1 MEMPCLA
8 ICNLQ
13 SQMALVWRKI
23 GRDLWFHRTQT
34 LLALVA
40 IGISVWLLMTL
51 MFSRTLLVNNLT
63 LAASSSLRPA
73 VVFQVTGLAA
83 DQVAALQALPGVFSA
98 GGVRFDS
105 FRLQF
110 GDEIWYDLALQ
121 TRSDLHATGQSSLS
135 LVTGNWP
142 APTTAGDPQPFSLAL
157 EDSARTVSAVH
168 AGATV
173 RLYRDDMGERSVP
186 VAGMIYDP
194 TARPSRF
201 LSNTLHGFAT
211 LEGLSAL
218 TGRKSYDWLYLRFA
232 PGLPANEQAAA
243 LARVEA
249 WLHRAGIAY
258 GRQPIAPDDLVL
270 VRFSEL
276 ALSVLTLLALL
287 GCFLG
292 AVWISSVMT
301 TRMVR
306 AQAEIGIMK
315 AMGFQRSQIAALY
328 MGQALC
334 LGLIATLIA
343 LVASYASAQI
353 LSHTVADWLF
363 AKQITERTIPPALWA
378 AGLGMGLLLPLVA
391 TSYPIWRGTAITVRQ
406 ALGRGPSS
414 FDRRGQGWLAQIGRT
429 GHDAPHLRYIGRNL
443 LRHKGRLILSS
454 ATLSLAG
461 MIFVTTSSLSASL
474 DQGLVLMMN
483 YWQADLRFETGIPLG
498 AYLVRNEALAL
509 PGVAA
514 LEARLLQRNSVRQ
527 RPDGTT
533 SPRSIN
539 LVGLPPTSPFL
550 APTLLAG
557 RWLRDD
563 DLNSVVIDSELLR
576 MEPDLAVGAWVTLDV
591 RGAARPWQIVG
602 IVTSQLLGYSLTD
615 SAVAYTR
622 YQYLS
627 EVSGYSGKA
636 NFFLVQTSE
645 PGMAAQVDVG
655 RRLEDQLHRY
665 RFSPVVME
673 PQFTRLRTAEQIF
686 SLLTML
692 VLAMSVLFALVGGLS
707 LFNLMRLHVL
717 ERRHEIGS
725 IRAMGG
731 TRHTLTLLVTGEAL
745 LVSLVSAVLACLV
758 AWPVSWLLCREVGM
772 RLSYTP
778 LPYHY
783 SVIGVCSWLLISVVF
798 AGLSS
803 YLPLRQFVRS
813 PVSALLARE

>member
-1 MEMPCLA
+1 MG
-8 ICNLQ
+8 
-13 SQMALVWRKI
+13 LVWQKI

-40 IGISVWLLMTL
+40 IGISVWMFMTL

-73 VVFQVTGLAA
+73 AVLRVTGLQA
-83 DQVAALQALPGVFSA
+83 DQVAALQALPGVFYA
-98 GGVRFDS
+98 GGARFDT

-110 GDEIWYDLALQ
+110 GDELWYDLRLQ
-121 TRSDLHATGQSSLS
+121 TRSDLHAAGQSSLS
-135 LVTGNWP
+135 LVTGDWP
-142 APTTAGDPQPFSLAL
+142 APTTADDPLPFSLAL
-157 EDSARTVSAVH
+157 EESARTVSAMRV
-168 AGATV
+168 GATV

-201 LSNTLHGFAT
+201 LSNRLQGFAT

-218 TGRKSYDWLYLRFA
+218 TGRKGYDWLSLRFT
-232 PGLPANEQAAA
+232 PGLSANEQEDA

-249 WLHRAGIAY
+249 WLQRADIVY
-258 GRQPIAPDDLVL
+258 GRQPTAPDDLVL

-287 GCFLG
+287 GCLLG

-334 LGLIATLIA
+334 IGLIATAIA
-343 LVASYASAQI
+343 LVASYASAQF
-353 LSHTVADWLF
+353 LTYSVADWLF
-363 AKQITERTIPPALWA
+363 AKQITERAIPPALWA
-378 AGLGMGLLLPLVA
+378 MGLGLGLLLPLVA

-406 ALGRGPSS
+406 ALRSERSTGFQPVRKPSPARS
-414 FDRRGQGWLAQIGRT
+414 RYYQT
-429 GHDAPHLRYIGRNL
+429 DAPHLRYIGRNL

-563 DLNSVVIDSELLR
+563 DLNSVVID
-576 MEPDLAVGAWVTLDV
+576 
-591 RGAARPWQIVG
+591 
-602 IVTSQLLGYSLTD
+602 
-615 SAVAYTR
+615 
-622 YQYLS
+622 
-627 EVSGYSGKA
+627 
-636 NFFLVQTSE
+636 
-645 PGMAAQVDVG
+645 
-655 RRLEDQLHRY
+655 
-665 RFSPVVME
+665 
-673 PQFTRLRTAEQIF
+673 
-686 SLLTML
+686 
-692 VLAMSVLFALVGGLS
+692 
-707 LFNLMRLHVL
+707 
-717 ERRHEIGS
+717 
-725 IRAMGG
+725 
-731 TRHTLTLLVTGEAL
+731 
-745 LVSLVSAVLACLV
+745 
-758 AWPVSWLLCREVGM
+758 
-772 RLSYTP
+772 
-778 LPYHY
+778 
-783 SVIGVCSWLLISVVF
+783 
-798 AGLSS
+798 
-803 YLPLRQFVRS
+803 
-813 PVSALLARE
+813 

>member
-1 MEMPCLA
+1 
-8 ICNLQ
+8 
-13 SQMALVWRKI
+13 MALVWHKI

-40 IGISVWLLMTL
+40 IGISVWMLMTL
-51 MFSRTLLVNNLT
+51 MLSQTLLVNNLT
-63 LAASSSLRPA
+63 LAASSGLRPD
-73 VVFQVTGLAA
+73 VVLQVTGIEA
-83 DQVAALQALPGVFSA
+83 DQVAALQALPGVRHAVGARS
-98 GGVRFDS
+98 DS

-110 GDEIWYDLALQ
+110 GDEIWYDLGLQ
-121 TRSDLHATGQSSLS
+121 ARSDLHAAGQSSLS
-135 LVTGNWP
+135 LVDGDWP
-142 APTTAGDPQPFSLAL
+142 APATASDPAPFSIAL
-157 EDSARTVSAVH
+157 EESARTVSAVR

-186 VAGMIYDP
+186 VAGMVYDP
-194 TARPSRF
+194 TAKPSRF

-218 TGRKSYDWLYLRFA
+218 TGRKGYDWLYLQFA
-232 PGLPANEQAAA
+232 PGLPTNAQQDA

-249 WLHRAGIAY
+249 WLQRAGISH
-258 GRQPIAPDDLVL
+258 GQQQIAPDDLVL
-270 VRFSEL
+270 VRFSEI
-276 ALSVLTLLALL
+276 AISVLTLLALL
-287 GCFLG
+287 GCLLS

-306 AQAEIGIMK
+306 AQAEIGVMK
-315 AMGFQRSQIAALY
+315 AMGFQRRQIVALY

-343 LVASYASAQI
+343 LAVSYPTAQI
-353 LSHTVADWLF
+353 LTHTVADWLF
-363 AKQITERTIPPALWA
+363 AKQITERAIPLAQWA
-378 AGLGMGLLLPLVA
+378 MGMGLGLLLPLIA

-406 ALGRGPSS
+406 ALRSERSTGFQPVRASS
-414 FDRRGQGWLAQIGRT
+414 PAGSRYDQT
-429 GHDAPHLRYIGRNL
+429 DAPHLRYIGRNL

-461 MIFVTTSSLSASL
+461 MIVVTTSSLSASL
-474 DQGLVLMMN
+474 DRGLAMMMR
-483 YWQADLRFETGIPLG
+483 YWQADLRFETGVPIG
-498 AYLVRNEALAL
+498 TYLVRNEALAL

-514 LEARLLQRNSVRQ
+514 LEARLLQRNSVRY
-527 RPDGTT
+527 RPDGTQ

-539 LVGLPPTSPFL
+539 LVGLPPISSFL
-550 APTLLAG
+550 EPTLLAG

-563 DLNSVVIDSELLR
+563 DLNSVVIDSELQR

-591 RGAARPWQIVG
+591 RGEAQPWQIVG

-627 EVSGYSGKA
+627 EISGYIGKA

-645 PGMAAQVDVG
+645 PGMAAQVDAG
-655 RRLEDQLHRY
+655 RRIEDQLHRY

-673 PQFTRLRTAEQIF
+673 PQFTRLHTAEQIF

-692 VLAMSVLFALVGGLS
+692 VLAMSLLFALVGGLS
-707 LFNLMRLHVL
+707 LFNLVRLNVF
-717 ERRHEIGS
+717 ERRHEIGI

-731 TRHTLTLLVTGEAL
+731 TRRTLALLITGEAL
-745 LVSLVSAVLACLV
+745 LVSLLSAALACLA

-772 RLSYTP
+772 RLAYTP

-783 SVIGVCSWLLISVVF
+783 AVNGAGIWLLISVVF

-803 YLPLRQFVRS
+803 YLPLRQFARS
-813 PVSALLARE
+813 PVSALLTRE